1 MKRLGVMFIIFL
13 NLFAKDF
20 TGNKVISE
28 IDANNPRKFMGIY
41 SDGFIGYE
49 FGTKELSN
57 NILIIKNLN
66 TNNYIEIRGD
76 SNHRISPIDIININN
91 EMYILYAKINLNV
104 YEYYDSKQ
112 IKFNYKGKDDFVDIL
127 IRKFD
132 KINFSLG
139 KEIKLFD
146 LFYGIGMQ
154 AIVENDKLIIPWY
167 DFNKSENST
176 KIGFNIYDKKFNLL
190 DEFSMEYESEFK
202 FVEPSIVKIN
212 EGYLL
217 TLRSLNNYQEIIKY
231 ITFDN
236 KEKKFR
242 QIEKFNLNTPSS
254 MNKAIRYKNKLI
266 VLFNN
271 IKSKE
276 QGPRNS
282 LDLAILDENL
292 NLLKNINIL
301 NSKNDF
307 FSNFSIKIE
316 GKDMVIVYQR
326 LNRNLKNSEALD
338 SIEYLKI
345 NIENLIESR

>member
-1 MKRLGVMFIIFL
+1 
-13 NLFAKDF
+13 
-20 TGNKVISE
+20 
-28 IDANNPRKFMGIY
+28 
-41 SDGFIGYE
+41 
-49 FGTKELSN
+49 
-57 NILIIKNLN
+57 
-66 TNNYIEIRGD
+66 
-76 SNHRISPIDIININN
+76 
-91 EMYILYAKINLNV
+91 MYILYAKINLNV

-338 SIEYLKI
+338 SIEYLRI